1 MDAPSARMRSCSAPM
16 ETSAATSSVDPR
28 SRKARRADDGRL
40 LRGRKS
46 RAKIRAAFR
55 SLFREHGF
63 DATTL
68 RMIGER
74 AGMGASSIY
83 RHIRSKEELLV
94 EDLADLQQEAWT
106 RFRASEPRHRPAR
119 ERLRDFL
126 DAEHA
131 LLVQDRD
138 FTVIALRATT
148 HPEARVAKRAL
159 ALQDQTIGL
168 IAEILQSGRSRG
180 ELARDADVIAAARTI
195 AYATSGAR
203 LAWANGQLDAE
214 ACREAIGAAVELL
227 FAGIASTPAP

>member
-1 MDAPSARMRSCSAPM
+1 M
-16 ETSAATSSVDPR
+16 ETPAATSPRTANR

-40 LRGRKS
+40 VRGRKS

-94 EDLADLQQEAWT
+94 EDLGELQHEAWT
-106 RFRASEPRHRPAR
+106 RFRAREPSRRSAR
-119 ERLRDFL
+119 ERLRRFL

-131 LLVQDRD
+131 LLARDRD

-148 HPEARVAKRAL
+148 HPEARVAKRVL
-159 ALQDQTIGL
+159 ALQDRTIGV

-180 ELARDADVIAAARTI
+180 ELAKDADVLAAARTI
-195 AYATSGAR
+195 TYVTSGAR
-203 LAWANGQLDAE
+203 IAWANGQLDAE
-214 ACREAIGAAVELL
+214 SCRDAIGAAVELL
-227 FAGIASTPAP
+227 FAGIGASARG

>member
-1 MDAPSARMRSCSAPM
+1 MESHPPSVAAPDR
-16 ETSAATSSVDPR
+16 R
-28 SRKARRADDGRL
+28 SRRPRRRDDGRL
-40 LRGRKS
+40 VRGRKS

-55 SLFREHGF
+55 TLFREHGF

-94 EDLADLQQEAWT
+94 EDLSELQSEAWR
-106 RFRASEPRHRPAR
+106 RFRAAEPRRLAAR
-119 ERLRDFL
+119 ERLIRFL

-131 LLVQDRD
+131 LLAQDRD
-138 FTVIALRATT
+138 LTVVALRATT

-159 ALQDQTIGL
+159 ALQDRTIGL

-180 ELARDADVIAAARTI
+180 ELAREADVLAAARTI
-195 AYATSGAR
+195 AYVTNGAR

-214 ACREAIGAAVELL
+214 DCRAAIGDAVDLL
-227 FAGIASTPAP
+227 FTGIAAKP